1 MTSADQFMVALC
13 LWREARGVGN
23 SGMVAVACVLR
34 NRVARNK
41 SSYYAEVVKPW
52 QFSSITAKNDP
63 QLGLYPSSADSSYQ
77 LAQKIVASISQDTLA
92 DTTEGSTL
100 YYDDSIPF
108 PAGWDIHKVEDTVK
122 IGRLNF
128 FKELV

>member
-1 MTSADQFMVALC
+1 MNPADLFMLALC

-23 SGMVAVACVLR
+23 SGMVAVGCVIK
-34 NRVARNK
+34 NRVSRNK

-52 QFSSITAKNDP
+52 QFSSITAKGDP
-63 QLGLYPSSADSSYQ
+63 QLGYYPPVQDQSWQ
-77 LAQKIVASISQDTLA
+77 LAQKIATNILSGTVS
-92 DTTEGSTL
+92 DTTEGATL

>member
-1 MTSADQFMVALC
+1 MTSADQFMLALC

-34 NRVARNK
+34 NRVEKNK
-41 SSYYAEVVKPW
+41 SNYYIEVTKPW

-63 QLGLYPSSADSSYQ
+63 QLGLYPSYADSSWQ
-77 LAQKIVASISQDTLA
+77 LAQKIASPLSMVALA
-92 DTTEGSTL
+92 DTTEGATL

>member
-1 MTSADQFMVALC
+1 MNSADQFMLALC

-63 QLGLYPSSADSSYQ
+63 QLGLYPSSSDSSYQ
-77 LAQKIVASISQDTLA
+77 LAQKIVASLSDSSLE
-92 DTTEGSTL
+92 DTTEGATL
-100 YYDDSIPF
+100 YYDDS
-108 PAGWDIHKVEDTVK
+108 
-122 IGRLNF
+122 
-128 FKELV
+128 